1 MANRIHLGDCI
12 DVLHEMQENSVD
24 LVYLDPPFFT
34 GKKQVGSNKEGSKKY
49 SYEDKWH
56 SNSDYYDFIEQR
68 LILCRKVM
76 KDTASIFFHCDRN
89 AVHIARYVL
98 DKVFGHDAF
107 QSEIIWSYK
116 RWSNAKKGLLQQHQN
131 ILFYS
136 KSKSFKWNK
145 TFVDYSATTN
155 IDQILQKRKRDDRG
169 KSVYLRDNEG
179 NVVFEATKEGVPL
192 GDVWDIPYLN
202 PKAKE
207 RTGYPTQKPILL
219 LERIISLTTD
229 EGDIVL
235 DPFCGSGTT
244 PVAAHMLNRKY
255 IGIDKSIDAVHLTN
269 DRLLSPIKSES
280 NLLKKGV
287 DSFMKRD
294 QWIEMHLAGLECNPV
309 HRNSGADALLKEKVN
324 GKGVFIRVQK
334 QDETLSDAFSKILK
348 LINSR
353 EGFKGVLIQTSN
365 IEELLDHQNTLIKIV
380 KSINIQIRDF

>member
-1 MANRIHLGDCI
+1 MENRIHLGDCI
-12 DVLHEMQENSVD
+12 DVLHEIQENSVD

-34 GKKQVGSNKEGSKKY
+34 GKRQASSNKDGSKKY
-49 SYEDKWH
+49 TYEDRWH
-56 SNSDYYDFIEQR
+56 SNSDYYDFIEKR
-68 LILCRKVM
+68 LTLCRKVM

-89 AVHIARYVL
+89 AVHIARYAL
-98 DKVFGHDAF
+98 DKVFGPEAF

-136 KSKSFKWNK
+136 KTNSFKWNK

-155 IDQILQKRKRDDRG
+155 IDQILQRRKRDDRG
-169 KSVYLRDNEG
+169 KSAYLRDKEG
-179 NVVFEATKEGVPL
+179 NVVLEATKEGVPL

-219 LERIISLTTD
+219 LERIIALTTD

-244 PVAAHMLNRKY
+244 PVAANMLNRKY

-287 DSFMKRD
+287 ESFLKKD
-294 QWIEMHLAGLECNPV
+294 QWIEMHLTGLECNPV

-324 GKGVFIRVQK
+324 GNGVFIKVQK
-334 QDETLSDAFSKILK
+334 QEEKLNDALNKLVK

-353 EGFKGVLIQTSN
+353 EGFKGILIQTSN
-365 IEELLDHQNTLIKIV
+365 TDEFINNESKSIKII
-380 KSINIQIRDF
+380 KSISMQIREF